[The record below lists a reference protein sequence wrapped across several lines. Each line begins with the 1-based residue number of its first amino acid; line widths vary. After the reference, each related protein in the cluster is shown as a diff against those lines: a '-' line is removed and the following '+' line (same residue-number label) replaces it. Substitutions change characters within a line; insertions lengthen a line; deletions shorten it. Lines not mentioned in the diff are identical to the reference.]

1 MKKLLTTTA
10 LLVFFIYVGSSS
22 YATRLDDLII
32 QKDSQLNGLLLE
44 LLIAGATLDD
54 PRLNASSEL
63 PENICMTAGLGG
75 YTCTRGTNAPE
86 TVAEA
91 AVLVPSMNQFQV
103 VPLSGEYSIV

>member
-1 MKKLLTTTA
+1 VKPLLSTTA

-54 PRLNASSEL
+54 PRLNAISEL
-63 PENICMTAGLGG
+63 AENICIAAGRSG
-75 YTCTRGTNAPE
+75 CTSRGMYSHPE
-86 TVAEA
+86 T
-91 AVLVPSMNQFQV
+91 
-103 VPLSGEYSIV
+103 